1 MKIKIEVVRVEVAFM
16 REGEI
21 HRESEVFQ
29 KPKRL
34 THAKLM
40 ECVRAKYGVQSMVV
54 RSDLK
59 VVELDVSDGDV
70 IAALD
75 KSREQ

>member
-1 MKIKIEVVRVEVAFM
+1 MC
-16 REGEI
+16 
-21 HRESEVFQ
+21 RESEVFQ

-34 THAKLM
+34 TDAKLM
-40 ECVRAKYGVQSMVV
+40 ECVHAKYGVQSMVV

-59 VVELDVSDGDV
+59 KVELDVSDEDV

-75 KSREQ
+75 NPPEQ